1 MSTNTGANYL
11 VSMNTDGPGGSE
23 MTKLLE
29 QNHRKRK
36 FTADEAKEAQTVDI
50 RAMFQSKS
58 ARNLASVTN
67 ILKKWGHH
75 DHDIRRT
82 VLHEAIVHACL
93 DTTSWLLSDFETN
106 PNTQVTGNGDSAI
119 MTVVRASNHALLQK
133 NDVKLGVLEQILD
146 ILVEAGGNVN
156 TRDSEDK
163 SPIEIAAE
171 NGNVRM
177 IELLGRKYNAKLEMG
192 LFERLT
198 PRRVWRSLWCREPQR
213 SALIM
218 AQKNNHQAAMN
229 LLVWIA
235 HERTPSACHQDSFVP
250 EGSEKKCPICLRTF
264 GVETNGDG
272 HDLITNEPWVCV
284 PCGHRCCGHCLKK
297 YKSTHVDAAVCM
309 SCRMRPITWIPQSQC
324 PAQMKLYARFCVQL
338 PLTP

>member
-1 MSTNTGANYL
+1 
-11 VSMNTDGPGGSE
+11 

-119 MTVVRASNHALLQK
+119 MTVVRASNHALLQQ
-133 NDVKLGVLEQILD
+133 DAVKLRALEQILD
-146 ILVEAGGNVN
+146 TLVKFRGDVN
-156 TRDSEDK
+156 TRDSEGE
-163 SPIEIAAE
+163 SPIDIAAKTS
-171 NGNVRM
+171 NLRM
-177 IELLGRKYNAKLEMG
+177 IELLGRKYKAELKPGWLQQ
-192 LFERLT
+192 LT
-198 PRRVWRSLWCREPQR
+198 PTSIWRHLWRRPHL
-213 SALIM
+213 SAFTM
-218 AQKNNHQAAMN
+218 AEQYEQQAAFN
-229 LLVWIA
+229 LLHWIA
-235 HERTPSACHQDSFVP
+235 HERRPSACHQDSFEPQKRSENSNICPLCLNEFGVVTKDDV
-250 EGSEKKCPICLRTF
+250 GVEKKC
-264 GVETNGDG
+264 
-272 HDLITNEPWVCV
+272 EPWVCV
-284 PCGHRCCGHCLKK
+284 PCGHRCCGGCLEGMEN
-297 YKSTHVDAAVCM
+297 TEPAAELGKLPPRCM
-309 SCRMRPITWIPQSQC
+309 ICRTRPIMWRKQSEC
-324 PAQMKLYARFCVQL
+324 PATMKLYSRFCVQL